1 MSSGASPFLV
11 GLFAASLLLTLIWV
25 VSATYR
31 RLERFRMHRRSR
43 ADDKTT
49 SELWMHRRRVPDEKL
64 GERSSPTADADATGA
79 GAPKVE
85 GGRSTDIARRARER
99 LEEAALDAKR
109 TVVAVGPAHP
119 SQQASELEHAALG
132 LKRMKLDLL
141 AAIQEAE
148 RAAEDLLLDTERQC
162 ATLVHEA
169 EAQALRKSAEIAAD
183 GRRRANELLEEAE
196 LEAMRIVVDT
206 GEERSRLL
214 SELERERSL
223 LELERT
229 KFATPTPIEAAEQQ
243 AEELLVA
250 AGRRRDELLRA
261 SEAEAERRATAVEDG
276 ARRHAQELLEEARL
290 EAARV
295 VAAAGE
301 RERLVGEL
309 ARERSVLEETRTRL
323 AAFLAE
329 VLREVEAAPAAGD
342 SKGNVRDLDEV
353 RAVRTSAGGDR

>member
-11 GLFAASLLLTLIWV
+11 GLFAAGLLLTLIWF
-25 VSATYR
+25 VSAAHR
-31 RLERFRMHRRSR
+31 RLERFRLHRRSR
-43 ADDKTT
+43 ADGETT
-49 SELWMHRRRVPDEKL
+49 SETWIDGRDDEL
-64 GERSSPTADADATGA
+64 GEPPGPTADADATGL

-85 GGRSTDIARRARER
+85 AIRTDDARQAQEL
-99 LEEAALDAKR
+99 LEEAELEAKKV
-109 TVVAVGPAHP
+109 VVADGRERARKE
-119 SQQASELEHAALG
+119 AELDQERALE
-132 LKRMKLDLL
+132 RRRTRLDSLATMQTAERRAEQLLL
-141 AAIQEAE
+141 AA
-148 RAAEDLLLDTERQC
+148 ERQC

-169 EAQALRKSAEIAAD
+169 EAEALRKSAEIAAD
-183 GRRRANELLEEAE
+183 GRRRANELFEEAE
-196 LEAMRIVVDT
+196 LEARRIVVDT
-206 GEERSRLL
+206 SEERSRLL

-223 LELERT
+223 LELERM
-229 KFATPTPIEAAEQQ
+229 KLAAPTPIEAAEQQ

-250 AGRRRDELLRA
+250 ARHRRDELLRA

-276 ARRHAQELLEEARL
+276 ARRHAQELLDEARL

-295 VAAAGE
+295 VAAAV
-301 RERLVGEL
+301 RDRQRLVGEL

-329 VLREVEAAPAAGD
+329 ALREINAAPAAGE